1 MMPFTRGADVSMPAF
16 EPEEDILIFTVAKIN
31 ENVSCNKLRFVEIKI
46 VKQDICFWVS
56 PLASFLTFTFTKVL

>member
-1 MMPFTRGADVSMPAF
+1 MCALEWKRALLMMPFTRGADVSMPAF

-56 PLASFLTFTFTKVL
+56 PVF